1 MPGGTDQTTHPSP
14 IALPQGE
21 EEPRPLPALST
32 GKLLQVRDLT
42 KHFPITGGPA
52 GIHTIGQVRAVDGV
66 SFDLAAAE
74 TLALVGESGCG
85 KSTTGRML
93 LRLTEPT
100 SGSIDFAGENLLE
113 LGHRALRR
121 RRREMQ
127 IVFQDPYASLSPR
140 QTVEDIIAE
149 PLDVYRVCRT
159 RADRRE
165 RVSELLRLVGLEAA
179 HLRRYPFEFSGGQRQ
194 RVAIARALASGPRL
208 IVADEPV
215 SALDVSIRSQVVNL
229 LQDLQDRFGVAYLF
243 ISHDLAVVRHIA
255 HRIAVMYLGRLVELA
270 DRDALFDA
278 PHHPYTQALLSAVPA
293 PDPERKRA
301 RIILHGDVPS
311 PVRVPTGCHF
321 HPRCPIAQPVC
332 RESVPSLRTVADGR
346 SVACHFAAPF
356 PIDRY
361 GARAAQP

>member
-1 MPGGTDQTTHPSP
+1 VLGAGVTTP
-14 IALPQGE
+14 
-21 EEPRPLPALST
+21 
-32 GKLLQVRDLT
+32 LLQVRELT

-52 GIHTIGQVRAVDGV
+52 GIRTIGQVRAVDGV
-66 SFDLAAAE
+66 SFDLAEGE

-93 LRLTEPT
+93 LRLIEPT
-100 SGSIDFAGENLLE
+100 SGRIAFGGDDMLR
-113 LGHRALRR
+113 LGRAALRR

-140 QTVEDIIAE
+140 QHVEDIVAE
-149 PLDVYRVCRT
+149 PLDVYRLCT
-159 RADRRE
+159 SHSERRD
-165 RVSELLRLVGLEAA
+165 RVSELLRLVGLDVT

-194 RVAIARALASGPRL
+194 RIAIARALASRPKM

-229 LQDLQDRFGVAYLF
+229 LQDLQERFGIAYLF

-293 PDPERKRA
+293 PDPERKRTG
-301 RIILHGDVPS
+301 IILRGDVPS
-311 PVRVPTGCHF
+311 PARVPPGCHF
-321 HPRCPIAQPVC
+321 HPRCPIAQGLC
-332 RESVPSLRTVADGR
+332 RESVPPLRDIGGR
-346 SVACHFAAPF
+346 LVACHFAAPF
-356 PIDRY
+356 PIATAITSLR
-361 GARAAQP
+361 

>member
-1 MPGGTDQTTHPSP
+1 VTTP
-14 IALPQGE
+14 
-21 EEPRPLPALST
+21 
-32 GKLLQVRDLT
+32 LLQVHELT

-52 GIHTIGQVRAVDGV
+52 GIRIIGQVRAVDGV
-66 SFDLAAAE
+66 SFNLAEGE

-100 SGSIDFAGENLLE
+100 SGRIAFGGDDLLG
-113 LGHRALRR
+113 LGHSALRR

-140 QTVEDIIAE
+140 QRVEDIVAE
-149 PLDVYRVCRT
+149 PLDVYRLC
-159 RADRRE
+159 ASHGERRD
-165 RVSELLRLVGLEAA
+165 RVSELLRLVGLDAT

-194 RVAIARALASGPRL
+194 RIAIARALAPGPKM

-229 LQDLQDRFGVAYLF
+229 LQDLQERFGIAYLF

-293 PDPERKRA
+293 PDPERKQP
-301 RIILHGDVPS
+301 RIILRGDVPS
-311 PVRVPTGCHF
+311 PIDPPSGCRF
-321 HPRCPIAQPVC
+321 HTRCPYAFDRCSQEEPPMQEILP
-332 RESVPSLRTVADGR
+332 GHH
-346 SVACHFAAPF
+346 VACHLRDAGPAGITAVVP
-356 PIDRY
+356 
-361 GARAAQP
+361 GVTAT